1 MATLQIHRLRKGV
14 YRRGMIACRK
24 CAAPIYIYKLNAMP
38 DEFSVQCPK
47 CRDRGIYFK
56 HTIVLQELPERRR
69 KPRR

>member
-1 MATLQIHRLRKGV
+1 MATLQIQRPRKSV
-14 YRRGMIACRK
+14 YTRGMIACRK

-47 CRDRGIYFK
+47 CRDRSIYFK
-56 HTIVLQELPERRR
+56 QAVVLQDLPERRR